1 MLVRPGTCTKC
12 HATFQLPSEFSAPFV
27 RCRICKG
34 AVQVAEPIEVEPPP
48 APVATAPEAASGSGE
63 TEAQESEEH
72 GHDVSVE
79 QAVSRTLYEAA
90 DRAHD
95 AAEALEDAG
104 DELVDAGAHASPE
117 AFGMDSGHDHSAL
130 AAHVADAERH
140 VDELEARIHA
150 DDVELDEME
159 LELEALELD
168 DDDAGDDDAG
178 DDDADGEAAT
188 TAAEQVSTGHD
199 RRDSSADAASEA
211 FGMDGAHDHSH
222 DALERDLEQAEHDVD
237 DLDERLHGDSGPSGT
252 KPSPMPARS
261 AAAWSPAAM
270 ERADDATS
278 TAAER
283 ETKAGGTLA
292 RLKAERAAAAAA
304 ASAAPSML
312 EQLKA
317 RRAAEAAAASPAN
330 EKPMS
335 TLERLKAE
343 RAAEA
348 ARTHRPDSVEAK
360 PVSTLERLKAE
371 RAAAAT
377 APAAASSSDE
387 ASARSGS
394 RRSKGRGASSR
405 RGTRGDQEAERSGA
419 PRHFRSREEQKK
431 RQMVMG
437 LSGLGALVVGVA
449 VSAYGL
455 QAGWFD
461 APEAEATPEVTEQ
474 ESAGANTREVEFI
487 DIFAGT
493 NTSGAAAGAAADGLE
508 TEAAE
513 GGAPDTATP
522 DGPLSDIEQES
533 ADTGKSLEQIQRE
546 KREQESG
553 GQ

>member
-12 HATFQLPSEFSAPFV
+12 HATFQLPSEFAAPFV
-27 RCRICKG
+27 RCRICQG
-34 AVQVAEPIEVEPPP
+34 AVRVEEPIEIEPPP
-48 APVATAPEAASGSGE
+48 VAVTAAPEQA
-63 TEAQESEEH
+63 TEAGDAEVTEEH

-90 DRAHD
+90 DLAHD

-117 AFGMDSGHDHSAL
+117 AFGMDGAHDHSAL
-130 AAHVADAERH
+130 AARVADAERH

-150 DDVELDEME
+150 DDGDAELDEME
-159 LELEALELD
+159 LELEVLD
-168 DDDAGDDDAG
+168 LDEDD
-178 DDDADGEAAT
+178 EAAT
-188 TAAEQVSTGHD
+188 PAAQHE
-199 RRDSSADAASEA
+199 SAGRELLDASAHAVSEA
-211 FGMDGAHDHSH
+211 FGMDEAHDRSHS
-222 DALERDLEQAEHDVD
+222 ALERELEQAEHDVD
-237 DLDERLHGDSGPSGT
+237 DLEERLHGETDA

-270 ERADDATS
+270 ERADAEDSAAASDA
-278 TAAER
+278 
-283 ETKAGGTLA
+283 KGGSTLA

-317 RRAAEAAAASPAN
+317 RRAADTAAASPAT

-343 RAAEA
+343 RAADA
-348 ARTHRPDSVEAK
+348 ARTHRPDAVEAK

-377 APAAASSSDE
+377 APAAASTSDE

-394 RRSKGRGASSR
+394 RRSQGRGASSR
-405 RGTRGDQEAERSGA
+405 RGKRGDQEAERSGA

-474 ESAGANTREVEFI
+474 ENSGESASPIIYN
-487 DIFAGT
+487 DPFAGKDT
-493 NTSGAAAGAAADGLE
+493 AGAAA
-508 TEAAE
+508 AAAAGILGGSASE
-513 GGAPDTATP
+513 GAAPDTTTP
-522 DGPLSDIEQES
+522 DGPLSNIEQES

-546 KREQESG
+546 RREQESG
-553 GQ
+553 DQ